1 MMQEITGIEVCLDS
15 GLPDIAIKMANK
27 NKPIMNLNLGNKPL
41 LLTPQNGLLY
51 ELSPNQDA

>member
-1 MMQEITGIEVCLDS
+1 MMQEITGIEVCLDC